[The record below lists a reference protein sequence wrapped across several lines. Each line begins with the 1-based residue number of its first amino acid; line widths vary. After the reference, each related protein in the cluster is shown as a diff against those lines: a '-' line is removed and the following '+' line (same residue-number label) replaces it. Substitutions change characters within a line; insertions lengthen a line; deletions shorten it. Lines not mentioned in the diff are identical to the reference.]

1 MMEGLAYLREMN
13 VASVLLR
20 LTLAMLFGG
29 FIGLER
35 ERKRRP
41 AGFRTYMMVCL
52 GAALT
57 MLLSQYESYMVT
69 HAWHETA
76 MEIGLRTD
84 VSRFG
89 AQVINGIGFLGAGTI
104 IVTGKQEV
112 KGLTTAA
119 GLWASSCMGHSR
131 KGCTSS
137 AASLSSM
144 CTKFLVKNTGSCLHR
159 ATVFSRSSCGVM
171 PMPPFRV
178 VCRAVGRAPGA
189 KRQRRLG
196 LLQRKTGLFQTARI
210 RRVVKNRRSAPA
222 KRSPIRGLC
231 PFFSSKGRAPFPQK
245 EPRKRRVDARKHCL

>member
-20 LTLAMLFGG
+20 LTVAMLFGG

-41 AGFRTYMMVCL
+41 AGFRTYMLVCL

-119 GLWASSCMGHSR
+119 GPLGVRLYGSGHRARDFTSAYFWASC
-131 KGCTSS
+131 
-137 AASLSSM
+137 
-144 CTKFLVKNTGSCLHR
+144 
-159 ATVFSRSSCGVM
+159 
-171 PMPPFRV
+171 
-178 VCRAVGRAPGA
+178 
-189 KRQRRLG
+189 
-196 LLQRKTGLFQTARI
+196 
-210 RRVVKNRRSAPA
+210 
-222 KRSPIRGLC
+222 
-231 PFFSSKGRAPFPQK
+231 
-245 EPRKRRVDARKHCL
+245 

>member
-20 LTLAMLFGG
+20 LTVAMLFGG

-41 AGFRTYMMVCL
+41 AGFRTYMLVCL

-119 GLWASSCMGHSR
+119 GLWASACMGLAIGAGFYECVLLGFALIFLSIR
-131 KGCTSS
+131 LLP
-137 AASLSSM
+137 AIESLIVENARNMNIYVEFQSLDDVGEIINRIKSQDVQI
-144 CTKFLVKNTGSCLHR
+144 FDVDIER
-159 ATVFSRSSCGVM
+159 
-171 PMPPFRV
+171 
-178 VCRAVGRAPGA
+178 GRADQSQNPIA
-189 KRQRRLG
+189 VLSIRLN
-196 LLQRKTGLFQTARI
+196 RKQSHASILAAISESEAI
-210 RRVVKNRRSAPA
+210 RV
-222 KRSPIRGLC
+222 ID
-231 PFFSSKGRAPFPQK
+231 
-245 EPRKRRVDARKHCL
+245 EI

>member
-119 GLWASSCMGHSR
+119 GLWASACMGLAIGAGFYECVLLGFLLILLTNR
-131 KGCTSS
+131 LLPFVEDAIIES
-137 AASLSSM
+137 ARNMNIYVEFQTLDDLGDIIGRIKSQGRRFTKWIWTGAGRSGPRIPARCSLSACPAGTTTS
-144 CTKFLVKNTGSCLHR
+144 GSW
-159 ATVFSRSSCGVM
+159 
-171 PMPPFRV
+171 
-178 VCRAVGRAPGA
+178 
-189 KRQRRLG
+189 
-196 LLQRKTGLFQTARI
+196 
-210 RRVVKNRRSAPA
+210 RRSP
-222 KRSPIRGLC
+222 SW
-231 PFFSSKGRAPFPQK
+231 RASTPLMKSEGGAEIAADF
-245 EPRKRRVDARKHCL
+245 